1 MRSIGA
7 ELRDKQKFKEAL
19 ECYEESVKILKE
31 TVGEKDLEYADA
43 LEGMGLVLVRMRRR
57 GEAKKLEERSL
68 GIIEQNVGRRHP
80 RYADSL
86 DEVGNVLREMG
97 EYRASL

>member
-1 MRSIGA
+1 M
-7 ELRDKQKFKEAL
+7 
-19 ECYEESVKILKE
+19 KILKE
-31 TVGEKDLEYADA
+31 KVGEKDLEYADA

-57 GEAKKLEERSL
+57 EEAKKLEERSL
-68 GIIEQNVGRRHP
+68 TIIEQNVGKRHP

-97 EYRASL
+97 EYQASL

>member
-57 GEAKKLEERSL
+57 EEAKELGERSL
-68 GIIEQNVGRRHP
+68 GIIEQFVGRRHP

-86 DEVGNVLREMG
+86 DEVGKGLREIG
-97 EYRASL
+97 EY